1 MRYRTGFKDAEG
13 VEDAPARSE
22 TGAAAVLY
30 YIIRTVRAFS
40 LCVLVI
46 AAAACGG
53 SGLFRQYEY
62 EEEMYLSL
70 DGRATIFVNSSI
82 QALNALRGTS
92 FDARPTARVDRD
104 AVRRYF
110 TGPEARVTRV
120 TTSRRRG
127 RQFVHVR
134 LEVDDI
140 ERLAEAKP
148 FAWSTYRLDRQSEIV
163 VFKQGVGA
171 AASDQSQATAAT
183 WDGDELA
190 AFRIHIPSVVEWHN
204 AGADNLRR
212 GNIVVWEQPLAE
224 RLRGVPLDIEVRM
237 EPQSIL
243 YSTLLLFAA
252 MFGLVAMVFGGTI
265 WWVARKGRAASA

>member
-1 MRYRTGFKDAEG
+1 
-13 VEDAPARSE
+13 
-22 TGAAAVLY
+22 
-30 YIIRTVRAFS
+30 VRVFS

-70 DGRATIFVNSSI
+70 DGQATVYVHSSI
-82 QALNALRGTS
+82 PALNALRGTT
-92 FDARPTARVDRD
+92 FDPRPTARVDRD
-104 AVRRYF
+104 AIRRYF
-110 TGPEARVTRV
+110 TSPATRVTRV
-120 TTSRRRG
+120 STSRRSR

-134 LEVDDI
+134 LETDDV
-140 ERLAEAKP
+140 RQLATAAP
-148 FAWSTYRLDRQSEIV
+148 FAWSTYRLERRDAIIRYQQAV
-163 VFKQGVGA
+163 VAPARATDAGA
-171 AASDQSQATAAT
+171 ESM
-183 WDGDELA
+183 WEGDELT
-190 AFRIHIPSVVEWHN
+190 AFRIHLPSVVEFHN

-224 RLRGVPLDIEVRM
+224 RLRGVPLELEVRM

-252 MFGLVAMVFGGTI
+252 MFGLVAMLFGGI
-265 WWVARKGRAASA
+265 IGWVARKGRAASA

>member
-1 MRYRTGFKDAEG
+1 
-13 VEDAPARSE
+13 
-22 TGAAAVLY
+22 
-30 YIIRTVRAFS
+30 VRVFS

-46 AAAACGG
+46 AAAACSG

-70 DGRATIFVNSSI
+70 DGRATIYVNSSI
-82 QALNALRGTS
+82 QALNVLRGTT
-92 FDARPTARVDRD
+92 FDSRPSARVDRE
-104 AVRRYF
+104 AIRRYF
-110 TGPEARVTRV
+110 TSPVTRVTRV
-120 TTSRRRG
+120 STSRRSR

-140 ERLAEAKP
+140 EQLGEAKP
-148 FAWSTYRLDRQSEIV
+148 FAWSTYRLDQQGEIV
-163 VFKQGVGA
+163 VFKQGVGG
-171 AASDQSQATAAT
+171 AASDQDEAAAT
-183 WDGDELA
+183 WEGDELA
-190 AFRIHIPSVVEWHN
+190 AFRIHVPSVVEWHN

-212 GNIVVWEQPLAE
+212 GNIVVWEQPLVE
-224 RLRGVPLDIEVRM
+224 RLRGVPLELEVRM

-252 MFGLVAMVFGGTI
+252 MFGLVAMLFGGII